1 MQLIKRFFH
10 NMVQVRVLAPLLTTI
25 AWSVSTL
32 YLPPNVVSG
41 TFSLEFLLTLP
52 GYVLYRVLAGYPQGQ
67 LKARTL
73 LYSVGLSLVALM
85 VIGLGINQ
93 ILPLLGH
100 PVPLTPRH
108 MVFAIGGFVAL
119 LTVLTAFRQQ
129 PQDLSRYTRYLK
141 LSTWKGRGAAYWR
154 AVAAGIFLLLLPLL
168 AIAGANIL
176 NNGGSNAVALIAV
189 GLVALAMLGLAW
201 TNKPQ
206 FQALYPLGLFSI
218 AATLLLGTSMRGW
231 EITGHDV
238 MQEFQVFQ
246 LTTQHSLWS
255 MSFYQDA
262 YTACLSITI
271 LPTIL
276 QKLSGLYDPYIF
288 KLVVQLVFALMATLL
303 YSTLRTYVPR
313 KSAFLAAIVFMTF
326 PTFLTD
332 MMMLNRQEIAML
344 LFALSI
350 MAALDT
356 YLRTW
361 ARHVLVIVFLGG
373 MVLSHY
379 STSYI
384 TVSVLLA
391 ATLLA
396 GALWLA
402 RPLLRK
408 LGLHGLAKGPNM
420 TIFPP
425 YIVALVLLMV
435 IGWNGLATNTA
446 GNISQTISGI
456 GNSLVRIVNPSVA
469 PAHPTSQATVG
480 GTDLNGYIHYIQKT
494 LPLPASEYYSDAY
507 IAGYMPTQLEE
518 PNAPVAPVMQKLG
531 VSGVTLNQVYGV
543 IRTGYVGLLS
553 LLLLLGLVI
562 MIWKRTATRL
572 PNQYALLGV
581 SCVAVVVLQVVLPS
595 GAIDYGLTRV
605 IQQGL
610 VVLSLPAVVG
620 IAWLLGKMRL
630 GFGLRFRLLAVGLV
644 AMFLILSSLL
654 PTLTGGFKPALAF
667 SNSGFY
673 YEAYYTH
680 PDEIE
685 ADKWLAAHAPKG
697 ARVYA
702 DEFSRRK
709 MITYAGIF
717 PQPTLIPTAIP
728 VDSYVYLSDGNTT
741 FNEVPVYYNGNLLF
755 YSVPSYFLTTHKTL
769 VYNSGHVKIYK

>member
-1 MQLIKRFFH
+1 MQLIKRFFR
-10 NMVQVRVLAPLLTTI
+10 NCLQVRVLAALVTTI

-32 YLPPNVVSG
+32 YLPTNVLSG
-41 TFSLEFLLTLP
+41 AFSLGFLLTLP

-73 LYSVGLSLVALM
+73 LYSVGLSLVSLM
-85 VIGLGINQ
+85 VIGLGLNQ
-93 ILPLLGH
+93 ISLLVGQ
-100 PVPLTPRH
+100 PQPLTPPN
-108 MVFAIGGFVAL
+108 MVFAVGGFTAL
-119 LTVLTAFRQQ
+119 MTILTAFREH
-129 PQDLSRYTRYLK
+129 PEDIARYTRYAK
-141 LSTWKGRGAAYWR
+141 LSTWRNRGATYWR
-154 AVAAGIFLLLLPLL
+154 VLAVGAFLLILPLL

-176 NNGGSNAVALIAV
+176 NNNGSNAVALVAV
-189 GLVALAMLGLAW
+189 ALVALMMLGLAW
-201 TNKPQ
+201 TNKLQ
-206 FQALYPLGLFSI
+206 YQALYPLGLFSI
-218 AATLLLGTSMRGW
+218 AAALLLGTSMRGW

-246 LTTQHSLWS
+246 LTTHHSLWS

-288 KLVVQLVFALMATLL
+288 KLVFQLVFALMATLL
-303 YSTLRTYVPR
+303 YSGLRTYVPR
-313 KSAFLAAIVFMTF
+313 KSAFLAAVIFMTF

-332 MMMLNRQEIAML
+332 MMMLNRQEVAML

-356 YLRTW
+356 YLSKFG
-361 ARHVLVIVFLGG
+361 RHVLVIVFLRR

-384 TVSVLLA
+384 TVSVLIVT
-391 ATLLA
+391 TLL
-396 GALWLA
+396 GGVLWLA

-408 LGLHGLAKGPNM
+408 AKLHSLAKGPNF

-425 YIVALVLLMV
+425 YVVIVVLLIV

-446 GNISQTISGI
+446 GNIAQTISGI
-456 GNSLVRIVNPSVA
+456 GNDIVRVINPSAA
-469 PAHPTSQATVG
+469 PPKQAQAAASGSTFNDYVE
-480 GTDLNGYIHYIQKT
+480 HIQKT
-494 LPLPASEYYSDAY
+494 LPLPASDYYSDAY
-507 IAGYMPTQLEE
+507 VADYMPTELQQSNTL
-518 PNAPVAPVMQKLG
+518 VAPVVQKLG
-531 VSGVTLNQVYGV
+531 VSGGTLDKVYGV
-543 IRTGYVGLLS
+543 IRTGYVGLLAV
-553 LLLLLGLVI
+553 LLALGLVI

-572 PNQYALLGV
+572 PNQYALLGI
-581 SCVAVVVLQVVLPS
+581 SCLVVVVLQVVLPS
-595 GAIDYGLTRV
+595 GAVNYGLTRV

-610 VVLSLPAVVG
+610 VVLSLPAIVGVV
-620 IAWLLGKMRL
+620 WLLGKMRC

-644 AMFLILSSLL
+644 AMFLVLSSLL

-680 PDEIE
+680 RDEIE
-685 ADKWLAAHAPKG
+685 ADKWLAVHAPKG

-702 DEFSRRK
+702 DEFARRK

-728 VDSYVYLSDGNTT
+728 VDSYVYLSNGNTT

-755 YSVPSYFLTTHKTL
+755 YTVPMYFLTPHKSL
-769 VYNSGHVKIYK
+769 VYNSGHVMIYK